1 MDWTNMDTYNEQAP
15 FTKEQFE
22 YLQTKFISKNI
33 VWHSLKE
40 SVEAEKI
47 AFPTD
52 WAKAAKPN
60 LSYGDNLCY
69 LERQKQIVKLIDR
82 QFDII
87 SDLQA
92 LLSESN
98 TESVCSSLES
108 ATNALN
114 SLLFSLTSDR
124 L

>member
-1 MDWTNMDTYNEQAP
+1 MNTYDEQAP
-15 FTKEQFE
+15 FTKEQFD

-52 WAKAAKPN
+52 WAKAAKSN

-69 LERQKQIVKLIDR
+69 LERQKQIAKLIDR
-82 QFDII
+82 QFEII
-87 SDLQA
+87 FDLQA
-92 LLSESN
+92 RCSN
-98 TESVCSSLES
+98 TESTCSALES

-114 SLLFSLTSDR
+114 SLFSSLTGDR

>member
-1 MDWTNMDTYNEQAP
+1 MDTYDEQAF

-33 VWHSLKE
+33 LWRSLKE

-47 AFPTD
+47 SIPAD
-52 WAKAAKPN
+52 WAKGAKPN

-114 SLLFSLTSDR
+114 SLFFSLTSDR